1 MKLQAVVFDM
11 DGLMFDTERIVQ
23 YSWDVAGERL
33 GYEKLG
39 QNIYHTLGMNRA
51 GRQVYFQK
59 KYGMDFPFDT
69 FRAYNREVFFARVQ
83 KEGLPVKP
91 GLYTL
96 LDFLKNLHIPMAV
109 ATSSGGDYARDNL
122 EQAGITR
129 CFSAVVTGDMV
140 SHAKPDPEIY
150 LEACRKLQT
159 APSAAMAFE
168 DSPNGIRSAKAAG
181 MTAVMVPDLIAPDE
195 EIRALADHCLS
206 SLEHA
211 PELIRRKYL

>member
-69 FRAYNREVFFARVQ
+69 FRAYNREAFFARVQ

-122 EQAGITR
+122 EQAGITAASPQWSPGIWYPTQNPIR
-129 CFSAVVTGDMV
+129 KSIWRPAANSRQLLPPPWLSRTPPMGSAPPRLP
-140 SHAKPDPEIY
+140 A
-150 LEACRKLQT
+150 
-159 APSAAMAFE
+159 
-168 DSPNGIRSAKAAG
+168 
-181 MTAVMVPDLIAPDE
+181 
-195 EIRALADHCLS
+195 
-206 SLEHA
+206 
-211 PELIRRKYL
+211 